1 MNLTVKPSTAR
12 LGAFVSGLDLSQP
25 LPSDARAAIEAA
37 IAEHAVLVFRDQPL
51 TQDQQIALARSFG
64 PLDLGLKRV
73 KKTASRF
80 KYDELLDISNVDV
93 NGEVAARNTR
103 RVVSNLA
110 NQLWHSDSS
119 FQKPAARY
127 SMLSAITVASE
138 GGDTEFCDLRAAY
151 DALPAAWKQELEGRE
166 ALHYALHSRFVLG
179 DDDYTDEQ
187 RAELPAVAWPIVR
200 THPDSKRKLLFV
212 GAHACEVVG
221 MTLAEGR
228 MLLMDLQEH
237 ATQREFVYVHQW
249 QPGDLV
255 MWDNRSTLHRGRRYD
270 LSERR
275 EMRRTTTLDVDG
287 DAGGDPATHAA
298 EPSVQTA

>member
-1 MNLTVKPSTAR
+1 MSFIVHAV
-12 LGAFVSGLDLSQP
+12 GASPGAEVRGLDLSQP
-25 LPSDARAAIEAA
+25 LSADVCAAIEAA
-37 IAEHAVLVFRDQPL
+37 IAEHAVLVFRQQPL
-51 TQDQQIALARSFG
+51 SQDQQIALACSFG

-80 KYDELLDISNVDV
+80 KYDELLDISNVDA
-93 NGEVAARNTR
+93 NGEIAARDTR

-127 SMLSAITVASE
+127 SLLSAITVAPH

-151 DALPAAWKQELEGRE
+151 DALPDDWKKDLEGRE
-166 ALHYALHSRFVLG
+166 AVHYALHSRFLLG

-187 RAELPAVAWPIVR
+187 RAEIPPVTWPIVR
-200 THPDSKRKLLFV
+200 THPDSMRKLLFV
-212 GAHACEVVG
+212 GAHASEVIGLSV
-221 MTLAEGR
+221 AEGR
-228 MLLMDLQEH
+228 MLLMDLLEH
-237 ATQREFVYVHQW
+237 ATQREFVYVHKW

-270 LSERR
+270 LSVRR
-275 EMRRTTTLDVDG
+275 EMRRTTTLDVDRG
-287 DAGGDPATHAA
+287 DAVTTAAHAGQSAT
-298 EPSVQTA
+298 QTA